1 MSSRPEAGAEDARD
15 DGPELQDD
23 AEIEE
28 QEQDISSDSPS
39 SAKLSADQT
48 DHEDVIP
55 ELVEDDTFR
64 QSATTGNLDTLQER
78 RTRGPSL
85 QLRKKPS
92 SEDETSSVPDDTPSV
107 QVLFVLLA
115 VKLLLILLGI
125 RSLFS
130 SE

>member
-15 DGPELQDD
+15 DGPLLQDD

-28 QEQDISSDSPS
+28 QGQDISSDSPS

-55 ELVEDDTFR
+55 ELVEEDTFH

-78 RTRGPSL
+78 RTWGASL

-107 QVLFVLLA
+107 QVLFVLPA
-115 VKLLLILLGI
+115 VKLC
-125 RSLFS
+125 
-130 SE
+130 